1 MHDNKVS
8 EKVVWENYNPEDDVI
23 SPTAS
28 TMSYQPHMPQMMIC
42 YKCNREIPDKSKFCP
57 WCQAEL
63 YTICP
68 KCGEQYSSEYPSCYH
83 CGTNRGE
90 YLKAQVIIALL
101 KQKEQ
106 AEALEREERRQKA
119 ISEQKRYEERLQTH
133 NGRTAYSSKVL
144 YENGDLQSRATALKQ
159 NYINDENR
167 NKLEEDAKRRV
178 KEAYLAKKNDEKE
191 NIIIQPEKSKS
202 SWSSGDYLVVI
213 IVLLAILSIVPFML
227 DALL

>member
-1 MHDNKVS
+1 M
-8 EKVVWENYNPEDDVI
+8 
-23 SPTAS
+23 
-28 TMSYQPHMPQMMIC
+28 
-42 YKCNREIPDKSKFCP
+42 
-57 WCQAEL
+57 
-63 YTICP
+63 
-68 KCGEQYSSEYPSCYH
+68 
-83 CGTNRGE
+83 
-90 YLKAQVIIALL
+90 IIALL
-101 KQKEQ
+101 KQKEKEQ

-119 ISEQKRYEERLQTH
+119 ISEQKRYEKRLQTH

-202 SWSSGDYLVVI
+202 SWSSGDYLVLI
-213 IVLLAILSIVPFML
+213 IILLAI
-227 DALL
+227 